1 MKIKY
6 PTGVEVHG
14 KSLRI
19 SFTYKGKRVRETLGI
34 PDTPKNRKLAGELR
48 TAICYKIKTGAF
60 DYSVEFPESKNCDE
74 KSISNKNVTFG
85 YVANKWVELKR
96 IEVAVST
103 FEAYKSIVNVLFF
116 FIDKNKMINLFN
128 LEDILSVRNKML
140 TSPTIEPV
148 NRVSKIGRSVSTVNN
163 YMKILNCIFCFAAE
177 NKYIE
182 TNILS
187 SIKNLKKS
195 RAVPDPITKEE
206 FPRLL
211 NATRNIQAKNM
222 LIVSVYTGLR
232 PGELCA
238 LAYEDIDFIERT
250 ITVKRN
256 ISNIGDFSLPKTP
269 SSTDRII
276 HMLDPVYESLREQ
289 MSLTRMTSPEIVN
302 VEMREYGKYRE
313 DSCTFVFQPSVV
325 ARNGLETKHYSPG
338 GFNGIWGALIKRS
351 GVRHRKSYQTR
362 HTYACWML
370 SAGANPAFIATQ
382 MGHSSAKMIYD
393 VYGAW
398 MKENDKD
405 QIAIMNRNAPHMPQP
420 IERKVINS

>member
-34 PDTPKNRKLAGELR
+34 PDTTKNRKLAGELR
-48 TAICYKIKTGAF
+48 TAICYKIKTGTF
-60 DYSVEFPESKNCDE
+60 DYAVEFPESKNCNGI
-74 KSISNKNVTFG
+74 SISNKNVTFG
-85 YVANKWVELKR
+85 YVANKWIELKR

-116 FIDKNKMINLFN
+116 FVDKNKMINLFN
-128 LEDILSVRNKML
+128 LEDILSIRNKMI

-148 NRVSKIGRSVSTVNN
+148 HRVSKIGRSVSTVNN
-163 YMKILNCIFCFAAE
+163 YMKILNCIFCFAAD
-177 NKYIE
+177 NKYID
-182 TNILS
+182 NNVLP
-187 SIKNLKKS
+187 SIKALKKS
-195 RAVPDPITKEE
+195 KPIPDPITKDE

-211 NATRNIQAKNM
+211 SATRNIQAKNM

-256 ISNIGDFSLPKTP
+256 ISNIGDFSLPKTQ
-269 SSTDRII
+269 SSTNRVI

-289 MSLTRMTSPEIVN
+289 MSLTRMASPETVN
-302 VEMREYGKYRE
+302 VEMREYGKFRE
-313 DSCTFVFQPSVV
+313 DSCTFIFQPHVV

-338 GFNGIWGALIKRS
+338 GFNGIWSALIKRS
-351 GVRHRKSYQTR
+351 GVRNRKSYQTR

-382 MGHSSAKMIYD
+382 MGHSSAKMIYE

-405 QIAIMNRNAPHMPQP
+405 QIAIMNKNAPQMPHTFQDNA
-420 IERKVINS
+420 INS